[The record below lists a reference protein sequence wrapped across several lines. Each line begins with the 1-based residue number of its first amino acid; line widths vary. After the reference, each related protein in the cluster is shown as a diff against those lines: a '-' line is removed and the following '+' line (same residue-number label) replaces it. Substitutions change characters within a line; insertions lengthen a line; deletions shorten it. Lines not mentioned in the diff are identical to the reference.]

1 MAGRGLL
8 VLVAPT
14 RTGSGRRP
22 SPRAPSLFGRPSR
35 SRPLLADE
43 LHPGGATRLNGRR
56 VQPSVVRRGVKVTA
70 VSAKGRGAP

>member
-22 SPRAPSLFGRPSR
+22 SPRAPSLFGRRSR

-43 LHPGGATRLNGRR
+43 LHPGGATRLN
-56 VQPSVVRRGVKVTA
+56 VVASNRPLYA
-70 VSAKGRGAP
+70 VGSK